1 MTIRLATPQDKTQV
15 LELFDEFSVMFHADE
30 RPSLVGGDIYDEI
43 MSRTD
48 TMIFVAEE
56 DNKLQGLVTF
66 YLLPNVRHGWHRG
79 HIEDFFVTS
88 SARGSGVGT
97 QLFNYIKDYCRNN
110 NIKVIKLDSGNELT
124 SAHKFYEKNGGR
136 TSERFFRFDID

>member
-1 MTIRLATPQDKTQV
+1 MTIREATPQDKDQV
-15 LELFDEFSVMFHADE
+15 LALFDEFSAMFHSEDK
-30 RPSLVGGDIYDEI
+30 PSQVGGAIFDEI
-43 MSRTD
+43 MGRSD

-56 DNKLQGLVTF
+56 NNTLLGLVTF

-88 SARGSGVGT
+88 ATRGKGVGT
-97 QLFNYIKDYCRNN
+97 LLFAAVKDYCRKN
-110 NIKVIKLDSGNELT
+110 NIRVVKLDSGSELT
-124 SAHKFYEKNGGR
+124 AAHKFYEKNGGK